1 MNISKIKKIAGVAG
15 LTLCLGMVSAHAEV
29 QEVRL
34 ARQYGIAYLPLMVMQ
49 EQKLIEKHAA
59 KQGISNVKASWNQFT
74 GGTIMN
80 DALLAGALDFAVAGP
95 PPFLTMWTRTQGTPV
110 SVKGL
115 ASLNAMP
122 MYLVSRNPEVKSIK
136 DFTDKDRIV
145 VSGVKVSTQA
155 VVLQM
160 AAAKEFGPEK
170 YDILDRLTIAMP
182 LSDSM
187 AIMLSGRGQVTAD
200 FTVPPFSYRELKQ
213 PGFHSVI
220 DTYQVVGGASSTNV
234 LYTTN
239 RFQEANPKLTQA
251 VLDALDEAQ
260 KYITNNRKAAA
271 QIYLDA
277 TKDTDSVE
285 DIVAMLSD
293 PKVEYELTPKGLMA
307 FADFMHQI
315 GTIKTKPD
323 SWKELFL
330 DQVHGLPGS

>member
-1 MNISKIKKIAGVAG
+1 MKTLNLKNLLGMAG
-15 LTLCLGMVSAHAEV
+15 LALCLGMAPAHAEV

-49 EQKLIEKHAA
+49 EQKLIEKHAQ
-59 KQGISNVKASWNQFT
+59 KLGLSGVKASWNQFT

-95 PPFLTMWTRTQGTPV
+95 PPFLTMWARTQNTPA
-110 SVKGL
+110 SVMGL

-122 MYLVSRNPEVKSIK
+122 MYLVSRNPQVKSVK

-160 AAAKEFGPEK
+160 AAAKAFGPDK
-170 YDILDRLTIAMP
+170 YDVLDRLTIAMP

-220 DTYQVVGGASSTNV
+220 DTYEVVGGPSSTNV
-234 LYTTN
+234 LYTTT
-239 RFQEANPKLTQA
+239 RFQKDNPKLTQA
-251 VLDALDEAQ
+251 VLGALDEAQ
-260 KYITNNRKAAA
+260 KYITNNRKEAAE
-271 QIYLDA
+271 IYLRI
-277 TKDTDSVE
+277 TKDTDPVE
-285 DIVAMLSD
+285 DIVKMLSD
-293 PKVEYELTPKGLMA
+293 PKVEYSLTPQGLMA
-307 FADFMHQI
+307 FADFMHRI
-315 GTIKTKPD
+315 GTIKTKPA
-323 SWKELFL
+323 SWKALFL
-330 DQVHGLPGS
+330 PQVHDLPGN